1 MRETS
6 PLMWSRT
13 AVAALAAIPLLASLA
28 AAQLSPADDG
38 RTRLRDRY
46 EKPRQQ
52 QKLDDA
58 IRKFGDE
65 DVPTRLEG
73 IEGLG
78 QSADD
83 PKAIQYLMQ
92 GASDPE
98 ACVQAK
104 SIDVIGDN
112 KVKEATPLLVQQLF
126 MRDTSLPTKQRIL
139 AALGKIGDPRATKPI
154 LDFLARDIDPT
165 VRGNAIY
172 ALGDIG
178 DKTAIPPLEKLA
190 KNTTDDTLRGL
201 AQSAIRKIQEK
212 PGPAVVPPSLT
223 KDRGAGAGEDEER
236 GGR

>member
-1 MRETS
+1 VAVLGIVAGAVTTAS
-6 PLMWSRT
+6 AQGVNPL
-13 AVAALAAIPLLASLA
+13 
-28 AAQLSPADDG
+28 DG
-38 RTRLRDRY
+38 RGSLRDRY

-78 QSADD
+78 QSAED

-104 SIDVIGDN
+104 SIDVLGDN

-126 MRDTSLPTKQRIL
+126 MRDTSLAAKQRIL

-165 VRGNAIY
+165 VRGSAIY

-201 AQSAIRKIQEK
+201 AQSAIRKIEEK
-212 PGPAVVPPSLT
+212 PGPSVVPPSLT
-223 KDRGAGAGEDEER
+223 KERGVGGGEDEER
-236 GGR
+236 SGR